1 MIKGITVV
9 IGDVWVDGHLSVE
22 YWFEQLREK
31 ITVVVHY
38 SYYWYYWI
46 MG

>member
-1 MIKGITVV
+1 MIKCITVV
-9 IGDVWVDGHLSVE
+9 IGDVWVDRHLSVE
-22 YWFEQLREK
+22 YWFEQSREK

-38 SYYWYYWI
+38 ICYWYCWI